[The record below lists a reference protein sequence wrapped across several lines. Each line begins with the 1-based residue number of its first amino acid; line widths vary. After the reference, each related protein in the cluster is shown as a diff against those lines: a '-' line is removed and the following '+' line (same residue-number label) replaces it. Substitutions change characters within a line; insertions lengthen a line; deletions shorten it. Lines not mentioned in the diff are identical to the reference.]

1 VNKKTDISVQSW
13 IPIENIFE
21 DGIIQTKENKFIKI
35 IKILPINYDL
45 KSMLEKESI
54 LNSYKIFFN
63 TCEFNTQILIQSKKE
78 NLKNHFKNIEN
89 RIKKDDEKI
98 KIISQNYFEYIS
110 NLNKKNKS
118 SSKNFY
124 IIINYK
130 YLKDDI
136 SNNFPNDN
144 EKQII
149 ISNLKE
155 RYLKIKECLS
165 RTNNICIEIEKE
177 EIIDVLY
184 SFFNKRKE
192 QK

>member
-1 VNKKTDISVQSW
+1 MNKKTDISVQSW

-165 RTNNICIEIEKE
+165 RTNNICIELEKE

>member
-1 VNKKTDISVQSW
+1 MNKKTDISVQSW

-63 TCEFNTQILIQSKKE
+63 TCEFNTQILIQIKKE

-130 YLKDDI
+130 Y
-136 SNNFPNDN
+136 
-144 EKQII
+144 
-149 ISNLKE
+149 
-155 RYLKIKECLS
+155 
-165 RTNNICIEIEKE
+165 
-177 EIIDVLY
+177 
-184 SFFNKRKE
+184 
-192 QK
+192 

>member
-165 RTNNICIEIEKE
+165 RTNNICIELEKE

>member
-1 VNKKTDISVQSW
+1 MNKKTDISVQSW

-149 ISNLKE
+149 IANLKE

-165 RTNNICIEIEKE
+165 RTNNICIELEKE

>member
-1 VNKKTDISVQSW
+1 MIKKTDISVQSW

-89 RIKKDDEKI
+89 RIKEDDEKI
-98 KIISQNYFEYIS
+98 KIINQNYIEYIS

-124 IIINYK
+124 IVINYR
-130 YLKDDI
+130 YLKNEI

-165 RTNNICIEIEKE
+165 RTNNICIELEKE
-177 EIIDVLY
+177 EIIDILY